1 MKASFGASESRVP
14 IYRFS
19 LRHGRLVA
27 HLEVDPQTALWE
39 VPALDGSATRK
50 EGVMPKKWLYR
61 KTRPSGQAEHWRGAR
76 TVLTAEQSGTNCYA
90 AVSNLTTI
98 RLPRAASAA

>member
-1 MKASFGASESRVP
+1 
-14 IYRFS
+14 
-19 LRHGRLVA
+19 
-27 HLEVDPQTALWE
+27 
-39 VPALDGSATRK
+39 
-50 EGVMPKKWLYR
+50 MPKKWLYR